1 MVNYTVDEF
10 NRTKSRMA
18 GVFNKAISDAEEAGR
33 AASEVSGNGSAV
45 AQGVGKLAAAIE
57 MATRTT

>member
-1 MVNYTVDEF
+1 MANYTGYEF

-18 GVFNKAISDAEEAGR
+18 GIFNQAISDAEDLGM
-33 AASEVSGNGSAV
+33 AASEVFSNGSAV
-45 AQGVGKLAAAIE
+45 AQGVGKLAAAIG

>member
-1 MVNYTVDEF
+1 MADYTVDEF

-18 GVFNKAISDAEEAGR
+18 GIFNKAISDAEALGR

-45 AQGVGKLAAAIE
+45 AQGVEKPAAAIGT
-57 MATRTT
+57 ATRTT

>member
-1 MVNYTVDEF
+1 MANYTVDEF

-18 GVFNKAISDAEEAGR
+18 GIFNKANSDAEVRAR

-45 AQGVGKLAAAIE
+45 AQGVGKPATALGTAAG
-57 MATRTT
+57 TT